1 MRIYIDDDFDISF
14 TIHNPDWIF
23 EKLPCLTNY
32 PHGIEHTSEVP
43 FISIRPYIEIDN
55 LEQLFKLSND
65 IADINDDYM
74 LVVDPYDC
82 SLCITSVAMK
92 LSNMYE

>member
-14 TIHNPDWIF
+14 SIHNRGWIF

-32 PHGIEHTSEVP
+32 PHGVEHTMPEP
-43 FISIRPYIEIDN
+43 YIGMRPYIEVDD
-55 LEQLFKLSND
+55 LGQLFKLASD
-65 IADINDDYM
+65 IADIDDDYM

-92 LSNMYE
+92 LSDMYE